1 MEINLKC
8 RNCGRWLGK
17 TNSNTENLTI
27 KCGNC
32 KTNNVYNVTF
42 TSTLK
47 SGLWYSK
54 SRTDLSEATGKGQSK
69 TAEQR
74 KAERSEVSN
83 E

>member
-1 MEINLKC
+1 MEVDLRCRKC
-8 RNCGRWLGK
+8 NRWLGK
-17 TNSNTENLTI
+17 ATSNTEHLTI

-32 KTNNVYNVTF
+32 KTNNIYNVTF

-47 SGLWYSK
+47 GGLCYSK
-54 SRTDLSEATGKGQSK
+54 SRTDLSEAPAKANPKAAG
-69 TAEQR
+69 QR

>member
-17 TNSNTENLTI
+17 TDSNTDNLTI

-32 KTNNVYNVTF
+32 KTNNIYNVTF

-47 SGLWYSK
+47 GGLCYSK
-54 SRTDLSEATGKGQSK
+54 SRTDLSEAPAKANPK
-69 TAEQR
+69 AAEQR
-74 KAERSEVSN
+74 RAERSEVSN

>member
-17 TNSNTENLTI
+17 TDSNTEHLTI

-32 KTNNVYNVTF
+32 KTNNIYNVTF
-42 TSTLK
+42 TSTI
-47 SGLWYSK
+47 STALWYSNN
-54 SRTDLSEATGKGQSK
+54 RTDLSEQPAKANPK
-69 TAEQR
+69 AAEQR

>member
-32 KTNNVYNVTF
+32 KTNNIYNVTF

-47 SGLWYSK
+47 GGLWYSK
-54 SRTDLSEATGKGQSK
+54 SRTDLSEQPAKANTEA
-69 TAEQR
+69 AEQR
-74 KAERSEVSN
+74 EAERSEVSN

>member
-1 MEINLKC
+1 MKINLKC

-17 TNSNTENLTI
+17 TNGNTENLTI

-42 TSTLK
+42 ISTLK
-47 SGLWYSK
+47 GGLWYSK
-54 SRTDLSEATGKGQSK
+54 SRTDLSEQPAKANTEA
-69 TAEQR
+69 AEQR
-74 KAERSEVSN
+74 RAERSEVSN

>member
-17 TNSNTENLTI
+17 TDSNTDNLTI

-32 KTNNVYNVTF
+32 KTNNIYNVTF

-47 SGLWYSK
+47 DGLWYSK
-54 SRTDLSEATGKGQSK
+54 SRTDLSEQPAKANTEA
-69 TAEQR
+69 AEQR
-74 KAERSEVSN
+74 RAERSEVSN